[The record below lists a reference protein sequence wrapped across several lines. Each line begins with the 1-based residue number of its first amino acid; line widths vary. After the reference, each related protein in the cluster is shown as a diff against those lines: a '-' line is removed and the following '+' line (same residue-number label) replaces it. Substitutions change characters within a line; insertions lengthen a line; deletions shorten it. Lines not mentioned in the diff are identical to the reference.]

1 MNSFKLLGTT
11 FVKTD
16 FGTSYTIFTPKND
29 LFLRI
34 EEDWFQDLGD
44 SLHREIYHL
53 HLKSLLWTNKGFI
66 ADYWTGYDF
75 YRNHPCIEKGSI
87 TISNKKL
94 AKRKIEKLSNN
105 EILKLKKILL
115 MQ

>member
-16 FGTSYTIFTPKND
+16 SDANYTIFKPAND

-34 EEDWFQDLGD
+34 EEDWFNDFW
-44 SLHREIYHL
+44 HREIYFVY
-53 HLKSLLWTNKGFI
+53 LKSLVWTNKGFS
-66 ADYWTGYDF
+66 ADYFIGYDF
-75 YRNHPCIEKGSI
+75 YRDCICLDNGTIE
-87 TISNKKL
+87 ISNKKL
-94 AKRKIEKLSNN
+94 AKRKIEKLSND
-105 EILKLKKILL
+105 EVLKLKKILL